1 MRYTFCDSESYC
13 DGKMLSRR
21 EKQIFLHPGKKK
33 VEKQKILAREAR
45 KKLERERRKNE
56 RRLEKERE

>member
-13 DGKMLSRR
+13 DGKILLRR

-33 VEKQKILAREAR
+33 EEKQKILAREVRKNIGKR
-45 KKLERERRKNE
+45 KK
-56 RRLEKERE
+56 KE